1 MKNGKKPF
9 AAWIC
14 LPWQEWMR
22 LSFANQAGDGLLSS
36 SITTPTSFRLTWSN
50 FSLELSYHQ
59 ITVVSLNYLITDSC
73 SYLSVTL
80 PPIRPQSPRVLSSSY
95 HRLHLKSDLGNFLHS
110 IHASILSLSS
120 VQGQMY
126 EASVHEI
133 GFISPLSFVST
144 LLYSSHLIQMII
156 KQSGLTAVLLLQNY
170 LLASTYPC
178 QWVSQ

>member
-9 AAWIC
+9 AACIC

-36 SITTPTSFRLTWSN
+36 SITTPTSSRLTWSN
-50 FSLELSYHQ
+50 FSLELSYCR
-59 ITVVSLNYLITDSC
+59 ITVVSLNYLITKSC

-80 PPIRPQSPRVLSSSY
+80 PPIRPEFPNVLSSSY
-95 HRLHLKSDLGNFLHS
+95 HRLHLQSDLVIFPHS
-110 IHASILSLSS
+110 IHASTLSLSS

-133 GFISPLSFVST
+133 GYIFSLSCVST
-144 LLYSSHLIQMII
+144 LLYSVPWNTNDQQTI
-156 KQSGLTAVLLLQNY
+156 GPNTAVLFAN
-170 LLASTYPC
+170 LAVLGP
-178 QWVSQ
+178 Q